1 MKSTD
6 TLAGR
11 LNAQLD
17 ALDINQVEASEEIG
31 IDQSSISK
39 VLRGA
44 AVRDSAKLR
53 KLAAFLDV
61 DIDEAE
67 KLAANQPGLSPRRP
81 RVRAGGDI
89 DSEDLARALRAGN
102 RRLTAAEKCEIV
114 NRRKSGERLADLADH
129 FGVSEAAIS
138 YTMKHFTPEAG
149 PPPSPSNIQVAV
161 VDAAGDVI
169 AQTSDANPGEAG
181 KRLISY
187 SLPVTFADES
197 TGVAL
202 VFWTP

>member
-11 LNAQLD
+11 LSNKLD
-17 ALDINQVEASEEIG
+17 ALGLNQVAAAEEIG

-53 KLAAFLDV
+53 KLAAYLSV
-61 DIDEAE
+61 DIEEAE
-67 KLAANQPGLSPRRP
+67 KLAANQPGLQKRRA
-81 RVRAGGDI
+81 RTGGDI
-89 DSEDLARALRAGN
+89 TDEDLNQAFRRGN
-102 RRLTAAEKCEIV
+102 HRLTAAEKCEII

-149 PPPSPSNIQVAV
+149 PPPSPQNIQVAV
-161 VDAAGDVI
+161 VDAAGDII
-169 AQTSDANPGEAG
+169 AQTSDASPSEAG

-187 SLPVTFADES
+187 SLPITFADES